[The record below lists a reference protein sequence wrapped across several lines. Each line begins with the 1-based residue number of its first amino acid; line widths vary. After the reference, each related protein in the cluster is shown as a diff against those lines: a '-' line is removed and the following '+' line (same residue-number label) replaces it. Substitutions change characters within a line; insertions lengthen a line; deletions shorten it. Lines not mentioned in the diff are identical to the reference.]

1 MGLPRRPLWIDHQ
14 PNMGRVADAP
24 LSTQVLWSAR
34 YIGYQDTDT
43 PLQTQ
48 FATPASTIV
57 AAYPLSSSDALGDAI
72 VPIRSSAD
80 RLFGHALSHCF
91 S

>member
-1 MGLPRRPLWIDHQ
+1 M
-14 PNMGRVADAP
+14 
-24 LSTQVLWSAR
+24 R

-72 VPIRSSAD
+72 NEPVAFD
-80 RLFGHALSHCF
+80 DLFGNPRPQYPSRGATEMP
-91 S
+91 